1 MKVQDVMSE
10 SPRTLNTDA
19 SVEDAAKMMRDLH
32 VGVLPIAEHDRLVGI
47 TTDRDLVIRALSES
61 KGPDTPVKD
70 CMTGLVLYCFQ
81 DDDVADVAANMQ
93 EQQVQ
98 RLIVLDDRDSK
109 SLVGVISLSDIAEQR
124 QGRREDPIRHL
135 VLQHPLS
142 AGSLTAALLN
152 DPRHRPGESPAF
164 LCSTTRPVRAGPAR

>member
-1 MKVQDVMSE
+1 MNVQDVMTG
-10 SPRTLNTDA
+10 SPRYVNADA
-19 SVEDAAKMMRDLH
+19 TVEEAARLMRDHHIGLA
-32 VGVLPIAEHDRLVGI
+32 PIAEHDRLIGV
-47 TTDRDLVIRALSES
+47 TTDRDLVIRALSEG

-109 SLVGVISLSDIAEQR
+109 SLVGVISLSDIASKGKDDERIQ
-124 QGRREDPIRHL
+124 
-135 VLQHPLS
+135 S
-142 AGSLTAALLN
+142 AVS
-152 DPRHRPGESPAF
+152 S
-164 LCSTTRPVRAGPAR
+164 CSTQYQRVA

>member
-1 MKVQDVMSE
+1 MNVQDVMSE
-10 SPRTLNTDA
+10 SPRTLNTDT

-109 SLVGVISLSDIAEQR
+109 SLVGVISLSDIASKGKDDERIQ
-124 QGRREDPIRHL
+124 
-135 VLQHPLS
+135 S
-142 AGSLTAALLN
+142 AVS
-152 DPRHRPGESPAF
+152 S
-164 LCSTTRPVRAGPAR
+164 CSTQYQRVA

>member
-1 MKVQDVMSE
+1 
-10 SPRTLNTDA
+10 
-19 SVEDAAKMMRDLH
+19 MMRDLH

-98 RLIVLDDRDSK
+98 RLMVLDDRDSK
-109 SLVGVISLSDIAEQR
+109 SLVGVISLSDIASKGKHDERIQ
-124 QGRREDPIRHL
+124 
-135 VLQHPLS
+135 S
-142 AGSLTAALLN
+142 AVS
-152 DPRHRPGESPAF
+152 S
-164 LCSTTRPVRAGPAR
+164 CSTQYQRVA

>member
-1 MKVQDVMSE
+1 
-10 SPRTLNTDA
+10 
-19 SVEDAAKMMRDLH
+19 MMRDLH

-109 SLVGVISLSDIAEQR
+109 SLVGVISLSDIASKGKDDERIQ
-124 QGRREDPIRHL
+124 
-135 VLQHPLS
+135 S
-142 AGSLTAALLN
+142 AVS
-152 DPRHRPGESPAF
+152 S
-164 LCSTTRPVRAGPAR
+164 CSTQYQRVA